1 MNKVVLARMATLNV
15 LVAAVFL
22 SGCASSY
29 YSRGHKALEK
39 EKYDEAIVELK
50 QAIVQNLHDAN
61 AIRDMGIA
69 MYYKDRPALANRF
82 LNLAA
87 KQRPNDAQILYYLG
101 ATYEELERPD
111 QAIQV
116 YSRYAELSP
125 LNDARKQ
132 IEARLVVLLRQ
143 QMARETR
150 KMLDQEQALNVE
162 SIPDNSVAVLYF
174 NNLTGDEDL
183 GPIQKGLADML
194 ITDLSQ
200 VDELTVVERARL
212 QQLLDEM
219 GLGMSGM
226 VDEQTAPRIGKLLGA
241 ARVVNGAVLS
251 LPNQGLR
258 IEAGFE
264 NIKSGQRENAEKMT
278 GLMKDF
284 YKIEKDLAFGI
295 IDLMQIKL
303 SSSEREAI
311 ERIPTRNL
319 LAFISYCKALDY
331 EDKGMWEQAGEAYQ
345 NALQKDANFGMAQNG
360 LQRAKAFA
368 TFSSTPPKP
377 KVGDIKPTGGTGAGK
392 SKEPGHKEAKPTREG
407 SLPPSLA
414 GNRLP
419 GGLPDATD
427 RLFQTA
433 RNVSSGFV
441 PGIES
446 RKPTT
451 ETSASAF
458 GTAAP
463 IEVKIK
469 LPVKQ

>member
-1 MNKVVLARMATLNV
+1 MNRVALARIVALHA
-15 LVAAVFL
+15 LVAAVLL

-29 YSRGHKALEK
+29 YSRGHKALERK
-39 EKYDEAIVELK
+39 KYDEAIGELK
-50 QAIVQNLHDAN
+50 QAIVQNVHDAG

-87 KQRPNDAQILYYLG
+87 KQRPNDAQILYFLG
-101 ATYEELERPD
+101 ASFEELEKPD
-111 QAIQV
+111 KAIEV

-125 LNDARKQ
+125 LNEARKQ

-143 QMARETR
+143 QMAKDTR
-150 KMLDQEQALNVE
+150 KMLEQEQAIDVQN
-162 SIPDNSVAVLYF
+162 IANNSVAVLYF
-174 NNLTGDEDL
+174 SNMTGDEEL
-183 GPIQKGLADML
+183 GLIQKGLADML

-226 VDEQTAPRIGKLLGA
+226 VDEQTAPRVGKLLGA
-241 ARVVNGAVLS
+241 AKVVNGAL
-251 LPNQGLR
+251 LGLR
-258 IEAGFE
+258 EQELRVDAGFE
-264 NIKSGQRENAEKMT
+264 NIKNGQKENAEKQT
-278 GLMKDF
+278 GLLKDF
-284 YKIEKDLAFGI
+284 YKIEKDLAFAI
-295 IDLMQIKL
+295 LDLMKIKL
-303 SSSEREAI
+303 TPKEREAI
-311 ERIPTRNL
+311 ERIPTKNL
-319 LAFISYCKALDY
+319 LAFMSYCKALDY
-331 EDKGMWEQAGEAYQ
+331 EDRGMWDQASESYQ
-345 NALQKDANFGMAQNG
+345 TALQNDPKFGMAQTG
-360 LQRAKAFA
+360 LQRAKAFS
-368 TFSSTPPKP
+368 TFSPVPPKP
-377 KVGDIKPTGGTGAGK
+377 KIVDIKSTGGDANKPRQSDGKGGK
-392 SKEPGHKEAKPTREG
+392 SGRETA
-407 SLPPSLA
+407 SVPSLA
-414 GNRLP
+414 RNTLP
-419 GGLPDATD
+419 GGLPDATA

-433 RNVSSGFV
+433 RNVSPGFV

-451 ETSASAF
+451 EASATSF